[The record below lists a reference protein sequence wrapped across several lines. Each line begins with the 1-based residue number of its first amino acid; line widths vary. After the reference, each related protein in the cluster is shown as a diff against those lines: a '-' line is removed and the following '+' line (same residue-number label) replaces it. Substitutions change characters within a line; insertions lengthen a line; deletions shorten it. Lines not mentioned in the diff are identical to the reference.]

1 MQLEINTIDGQSE
14 SLFFDTLDISELS
27 EMFIIAH
34 TGRKLIERLIR
45 KIELYVETEKFN
57 SISIKILLKSPNSET
72 QERSAQIIDTISKL
86 NGLRSKGVNIDFRY
100 YESLPFYR
108 CVLCVLKNAEKKSMI
123 SNYIWLPQF
132 KTMAFNYN
140 FENGQN
146 ESGIYFDLA
155 KSWFDHYWGN
165 NEIHTLV
172 FDFDDTVVKTFDIQ
186 VEAWCQTIMML
197 LGNNELDLYYCS
209 AEINSHIN
217 DYYKLQLYVAKVFEE
232 HQMAPRIFQQLF
244 PLLDN
249 ERMKQRIEEIRF
261 NERKKLTIEHAGL
274 IENVDKTLRKL
285 KQKYQL
291 VIISATSETLI
302 KEILQKHNIADC
314 FSMILGK
321 HGPKPDWENIYDKAN
336 LMIKLSKLVG
346 IGLDRMAFIGDNDS
360 DYRSARQIQV
370 NFIEC
375 RVVANEEG
383 INSMVHYLGASKPV
397 FFDSYNDKQLEIL
410 LEEINRQ
417 CAEKKL
423 LQTVIVPEVNK
434 QSNHIIKKCQTDF
447 QEIYHPE

>member
-1 MQLEINTIDGQSE
+1 MQLEINPIDGQSE
-14 SLFFDTLDISELS
+14 SMFFDTLDISEVS
-27 EMFIIAH
+27 EMFIIGH
-34 TGRKLIERLIR
+34 TGRKLVERLIQ
-45 KIELYVETEKFN
+45 KLELDIETEN
-57 SISIKILLKSPNSET
+57 INPISIKILLKSPNSET
-72 QERSAQIIDTISKL
+72 QERSTQIVDTISKL
-86 NGLRSKGVNIDFRY
+86 NRLRSKGLNIDFRF

-108 CVLCVLKNAEKKSMI
+108 CVLCVLKNAAKKSMI
-123 SNYIWLPQF
+123 SNYLWLPQF

-146 ESGIYFDLA
+146 ENGIYFDLA

-186 VEAWCQTIMML
+186 VEAWCRTILML
-197 LGNNELDLYYCS
+197 VENNELDLYYCS
-209 AEINSHIN
+209 SEINSHID
-217 DYYKLQLYVAKVFEE
+217 DYHQLRLYVAKVFEE

-249 ERMKQRIEEIRF
+249 ESMKQRIEEIRF

-274 IENVDKTLRKL
+274 IENVDKTLRNL

-346 IGLDRMAFIGDNDS
+346 IGLDRMVFIGDNDS

-383 INSMVHYLGASKPV
+383 INSMVHYLGASKLV
-397 FFDSYNDKQLEIL
+397 FFDSYIDQQLEIL
-410 LEEINRQ
+410 LEEINRR
-417 CAEKKL
+417 CVEKKL
-423 LQTVIVPEVNK
+423 LQTVKVPNANKSYQTIV
-434 QSNHIIKKCQTDF
+434 
-447 QEIYHPE
+447 